1 MDEFFKQNREER
13 EITWKY
19 WRTAA
24 AFLKRLSYGRFFVT
38 QRGYIGVGPKTTKA
52 YNHICVFAGGV
63 VPFVLEKRSRTYSLI
78 GECYVHGIMYGEFSN
93 FTGIRQEE
101 FVLE

>member
-1 MDEFFKQNREER
+1 M
-13 EITWKY
+13 
-19 WRTAA
+19 
-24 AFLKRLSYGRFFVT
+24 T